1 MRPVEKGI
9 APNVYNQHGD
19 ARHDLASRI
28 GYYCSYCE
36 MGVKNMI
43 EVEHV
48 HPVNKGGAPLNW
60 NNYLLSCRY
69 CNAVKND
76 DNSSRAGYL
85 WPDIDNT
92 DLAFDYS
99 EINVIEPKGALPLN
113 VNTYAQATIGLMGL
127 DRKPGGTVGPTFAD
141 TRWRSREEVWT
152 IAKDNYNNWLDAP
165 VLAMARSIASC
176 SLIGHY
182 SIWHEVFKYIPM
194 VITEIDSVYSTKGLF
209 KHINPAGIR
218 IIRLNANI

>member
-9 APNVYNQHGD
+9 APKVYTQHD
-19 ARHDLASRI
+19 NARHDLASRI

-36 MGVKNMI
+36 MGVNNMI

-48 HPVNKGGAPLNW
+48 QPVNKGGAALNW
-60 NNYLLSCRY
+60 KNFLLSCRY
-69 CNAVKND
+69 CNALKSDN
-76 DNSSRAGYL
+76 NSSRAGYL

-99 EINVIEPKGALPLN
+99 EINVIEPNIFLPDN
-113 VNTYAQATIGLMGL
+113 VKIYAQATIGLMGL
-127 DRKPGGTVGPTFAD
+127 DRKPGGTIVPRFSD

-165 VLAMARSIASC
+165 VPAMARAIASC

-182 SIWHEVFKYIPM
+182 SIWHEVFKSISI
-194 VITEIDSVYSTKGLF
+194 VKTEIDIVYSAKGLF
-209 KHINPAGIR
+209 KQMNPEGIR
-218 IIRLNANI
+218 IRRLNANI